1 MISTTQSPKTK
12 TQLVQQIGKLPS
24 NSKFETVEVFSM
36 KDKPTLNKTL
46 TTLLGK
52 VTSLS
57 YSSKVVSDD

>member
-36 KDKPTLNKTL
+36 KDKPTLNKTFDHVMRKGHFTVL
-46 TTLLGK
+46 FIEGGK
-52 VTSLS
+52 
-57 YSSKVVSDD
+57 

>member
-36 KDKPTLNKTL
+36 KDKPTLNKTFDHFIRKGHFTVL
-46 TTLLGK
+46 FIEGGK
-52 VTSLS
+52 
-57 YSSKVVSDD
+57 